1 MNLDII
7 KDKVSGVW
15 RSLTKEELEEHVE
28 GGGESWRPNRA
39 AIRYY
44 KRTLRRKGPGYTRAM
59 RDGREQRVVEGLLLI
74 GHQPAKTERD
84 RYGRGPRRR
93 PHRLPR
99 RRHR

>member
-15 RSLTKEELEEHVE
+15 RSLTKEELEEAVE
-28 GGGESWRPNRA
+28 GEHEWRPNRA
-39 AIRYY
+39 SIRYY
-44 KRTLRRKGPGYTRAM
+44 KRTLRRKGPGYTRVM

-84 RYGRGPRRR
+84 RYGRGPRRH
-93 PHRLPR
+93 PHRIR
-99 RRHR
+99 RRRK